1 MRTAPA
7 RQSGF
12 RWWLA
17 AATGSSLGDGVT
29 FFAVAWVAAQHGA
42 ATASAVLT
50 AEAVPLAVLILVGGV
65 IADRWG
71 IRRVMICCD
80 AAMVAVMGF
89 LAVVAHAS
97 GPGMVSVWALVV
109 VGLLAGTASALRRP
123 AGGVFP
129 RLFAR
134 GDELATVMATTTV
147 FRQLAMTSG
156 PAVGGVI
163 LAAGGL
169 TATSTLDAASF
180 VVVLGVLLV
189 VRPPYE
195 PPVVARG
202 GPSLWC
208 QLADGARALRATPGA
223 GATIVS
229 IVGLAATVLPLVML
243 CVPLI
248 ALDRGWSAA
257 TTGVVSAAWVVGG
270 LVVTAVVAK
279 KGMPTAVLAVTGPAL
294 AAAGVLLLA
303 TTTDPRWGAV
313 AVLTVGVGTS
323 LLTTR
328 LIPRFVTAT
337 PAHMLARFQSLL
349 GLAQTGPVLLMTPL
363 LGHLITTLGIRPAL
377 VVLAA
382 VLLGTAAA
390 ARRAEGQ
397 LPATSTDT
405 HDAGHDG

>member
-1 MRTAPA
+1 
-7 RQSGF
+7 
-12 RWWLA
+12 
-17 AATGSSLGDGVT
+17 
-29 FFAVAWVAAQHGA
+29 
-42 ATASAVLT
+42 VLT
-50 AEAVPLAVLILVGGV
+50 AEAVPLAVLILAGGV

-89 LAVVAHAS
+89 LAVVAHSS
-97 GPGMVSVWALVV
+97 GPGMVPVWALVV

-123 AGGVFP
+123 ASGVFP

-134 GDELATVMATTTV
+134 GDALAKVMATTTV

-156 PAVGGVI
+156 PAVGGVL

-202 GPSLWC
+202 GASVWR
-208 QLADGARALRATPGA
+208 QLADGVRALRATPGA

-243 CVPLI
+243 CIPLA

-257 TTGVVSAAWVVGG
+257 TTGVVSSAWVVGG
-270 LVVTAVVAK
+270 LLVTAVVAK
-279 KGMPTAVLAVTGPAL
+279 KGMPTAALAVTGPAL

-303 TTTDPRWGAV
+303 VTTDPRWGAV
-313 AVLTVGVGTS
+313 AVLTVGVGGS

-337 PAHMLARFQSLL
+337 PEHMLARFQSLL

-363 LGHLITTLGIRPAL
+363 LGHLITTLGIKPAL

-390 ARRAEGQ
+390 AHRAEGH
-397 LPATSTDT
+397 LPTTPTDT

>member
-1 MRTAPA
+1 MRTAPT
-7 RQSGF
+7 RPSGF
-12 RWWLA
+12 RLWLA

-42 ATASAVLT
+42 ATASVVLT
-50 AEAVPLAVLILVGGV
+50 AEAAPLAVLILAGGV

-89 LAVVAHAS
+89 LAVAAYAS
-97 GPGMVSVWALVV
+97 GPGVVPVWALVV

-134 GDELATVMATTTV
+134 GDELAKVMATTTV
-147 FRQLAMTSG
+147 FRQLAMTAG

-180 VVVLGVLLV
+180 VLVLGVLLV

-223 GATIVS
+223 GATIAS
-229 IVGLAATVLPLVML
+229 IIGLAATVLPLVEL
-243 CVPLI
+243 CVPLA
-248 ALDRGWSAA
+248 ALNRGWNAA
-257 TTGVVSAAWVVGG
+257 TTGVVSAGWVVGG
-270 LVVTAVVAK
+270 LLVTAVVVK
-279 KGMPTAVLAVTGPAL
+279 KGMPTAALTVTGPVL
-294 AAAGVLLLA
+294 AAAGMLLLA
-303 TTTDPRWGAV
+303 
-313 AVLTVGVGTS
+313 S
-323 LLTTR
+323 
-328 LIPRFVTAT
+328 
-337 PAHMLARFQSLL
+337 H
-349 GLAQTGPVLLMTPL
+349 
-363 LGHLITTLGIRPAL
+363 HRPAL
-377 VVLAA
+377 GSGRGPHRRRRHVVADH
-382 VLLGTAAA
+382 
-390 ARRAEGQ
+390 
-397 LPATSTDT
+397 PTDPT
-405 HDAGHDG
+405 L

>member
-1 MRTAPA
+1 VRTAPT
-7 RQSGF
+7 RPSGF
-12 RWWLA
+12 RLWLA

-42 ATASAVLT
+42 APASVVLT
-50 AEAVPLAVLILVGGV
+50 AEAVPLAVLMLAGGV

-89 LAVVAHAS
+89 LAVVAYAS
-97 GPGMVSVWALVV
+97 GPGLVPVWALVV

-134 GDELATVMATTTV
+134 GDELAKVMATTTV
-147 FRQLAMTSG
+147 FRQLAMTAG

-180 VVVLGVLLV
+180 VLVLGVLLV

-223 GATIVS
+223 GATIAS
-229 IVGLAATVLPLVML
+229 IIGLAATVLPLVEL
-243 CVPLI
+243 CVPLA
-248 ALDRGWSAA
+248 ALNRGWNAA
-257 TTGVVSAAWVVGG
+257 TTGVVSAGWVVGG
-270 LVVTAVVAK
+270 LLVTAVVAK
-279 KGMPTAVLAVTGPAL
+279 KGMPTAALTVTGPVL
-294 AAAGVLLLA
+294 AAAGMLLLA
-303 TTTDPRWGAV
+303 VTTDPRWGAV
-313 AVLTVGVGTS
+313 GVLTVGVGTS

-337 PAHMLARFQSLL
+337 PEHMLARFQSLL

-377 VVLAA
+377 VVLAV

-390 ARRAEGQ
+390 ARRAEGR
-397 LPATSTDT
+397 LPTPTDT

>member
-1 MRTAPA
+1 VRTAPT
-7 RQSGF
+7 RPSGF
-12 RWWLA
+12 RLWLA

-42 ATASAVLT
+42 ATASVVLT
-50 AEAVPLAVLILVGGV
+50 AEAVPLAVLILAGGV

-89 LAVVAHAS
+89 LAVVAYAS
-97 GPGMVSVWALVV
+97 GPGLVPVWALVV

-123 AGGVFP
+123 AGGV
-129 RLFAR
+129 
-134 GDELATVMATTTV
+134 
-147 FRQLAMTSG
+147 
-156 PAVGGVI
+156 I

-180 VVVLGVLLV
+180 VLVLGVLLV

-223 GATIVS
+223 GATIAS
-229 IVGLAATVLPLVML
+229 IIGLAATVLPLVEL
-243 CVPLI
+243 CVPLA
-248 ALDRGWSAA
+248 ALNRGWNAA
-257 TTGVVSAAWVVGG
+257 TTGVVSAGWVVGG
-270 LVVTAVVAK
+270 LLVTAVVAK
-279 KGMPTAVLAVTGPAL
+279 KGMPTAALTVTGPVL
-294 AAAGVLLLA
+294 AAAGMLLLA
-303 TTTDPRWGAV
+303 VTTDPRWGAV
-313 AVLTVGVGTS
+313 GVLTVGVGTS

-337 PAHMLARFQSLL
+337 PEHMLARFQSLL

-377 VVLAA
+377 VVLAV

-390 ARRAEGQ
+390 ARRAEGR
-397 LPATSTDT
+397 LPTPTDT